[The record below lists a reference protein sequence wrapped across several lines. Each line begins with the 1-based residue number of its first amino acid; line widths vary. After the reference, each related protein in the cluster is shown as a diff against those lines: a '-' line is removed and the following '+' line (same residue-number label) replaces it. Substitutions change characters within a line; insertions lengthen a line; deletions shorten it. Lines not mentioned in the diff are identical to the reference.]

1 MIDGMIDGGDFFD
14 QQIENDKINM
24 IIFKKL
30 QQVNEMILQL
40 AAFHL
45 YFKEHYN
52 PIEIDL
58 SKKIDADPKAT
69 LQISFTGN
77 LERDGDTRF
86 FLIIEEAKETVF
98 DFLNGTVKALQ
109 FYFALI

>member
-40 AAFHL
+40 AAF
-45 YFKEHYN
+45 
-52 PIEIDL
+52 P
-58 SKKIDADPKAT
+58 
-69 LQISFTGN
+69 
-77 LERDGDTRF
+77 
-86 FLIIEEAKETVF
+86 
-98 DFLNGTVKALQ
+98 
-109 FYFALI
+109 